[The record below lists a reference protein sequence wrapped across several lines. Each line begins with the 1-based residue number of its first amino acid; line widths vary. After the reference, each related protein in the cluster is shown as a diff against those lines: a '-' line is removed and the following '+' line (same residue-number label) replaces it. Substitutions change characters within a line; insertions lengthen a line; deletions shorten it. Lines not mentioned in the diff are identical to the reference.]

1 MVIKLLLTIIFV
13 LLGCAPAI
21 DTDSEWVRGIAHLPK
36 LEGYSNAGFYELD
49 DSIYSRHCDNVGN
62 MIRMKYDEEGQL
74 WKRTKYETHGCI

>member
-1 MVIKLLLTIIFV
+1 LVVKLLLTIIFV

-36 LEGYSNAGFYELD
+36 LEGYSKARFYELD
-49 DSIYSRHCDNVGN
+49 DSIYSKHCDNAGN